1 VIWCLQVSL
10 PLGLMNPPGSDE
22 VLAANLALNQVPPF
36 IRFAHLT
43 ANQALLEA
51 LAGECY
57 VHIVDLDIV
66 HGLQWPP
73 FMQALADLRA
83 NQGPSL
89 PQFRITGIGKDC
101 KFLR

>member
-1 VIWCLQVSL
+1 
-10 PLGLMNPPGSDE
+10 MNPPGSDE
-22 VLAANLALNQVPPF
+22 VLATNLALNQVPPF
-36 IRFAHLT
+36 IQFAHLT

-83 NQGPSL
+83 DQGPSL
-89 PQFRITGIGKDC
+89 PQLCITGIGKDY